1 MTMIDSNKW
10 IYYFDEIEN
19 FRVIYPAPEK
29 DELVDRGETK
39 K

>member
-1 MTMIDSNKW
+1 MIDSNKW

-19 FRVIYPAPEK
+19 FRVIDPVPEK